1 MIGESAQ
8 KQSRGNQKSY
18 SANNIFSSDSRQ
30 NFTHEE
36 LNYLNNSPPQ
46 TIFTSETLQLHLI
59 GIVLK
64 IVKVVL
70 VCFGAIE
77 TFRVHVTTK
86 VFELSSKSREL
97 SHHKAKITSGTEQK

>member
-18 SANNIFSSDSRQ
+18 SANDIFSSDSRQ

-86 VFELSSKSREL
+86 SREL

>member
-1 MIGESAQ
+1 MAGPVIGESAQ

-18 SANNIFSSDSRQ
+18 SANNLFSSDSRQ

-36 LNYLNNSPPQ
+36 LN
-46 TIFTSETLQLHLI
+46 TSETLQLHLI

-86 VFELSSKSREL
+86 VLELSSKSREL
-97 SHHKAKITSGTEQK
+97 SHHKAKISGTVQK